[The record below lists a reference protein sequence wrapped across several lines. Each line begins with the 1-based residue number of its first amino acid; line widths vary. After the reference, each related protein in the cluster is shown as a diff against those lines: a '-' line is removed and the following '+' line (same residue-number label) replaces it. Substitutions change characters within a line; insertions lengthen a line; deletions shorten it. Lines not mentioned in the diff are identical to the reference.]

1 MIGMNHDLGAAL
13 YKTWSEQQR
22 EDEIAKLVEG
32 YRNGVPVGILCKMTE
47 TIAGDMKKAK
57 KYLKKYLT
65 AAERKSAMAAATGG
79 MKPLV
84 ESFMK

>member
-1 MIGMNHDLGAAL
+1 MIGMNHDLGVEL
-13 YKTWSEQQR
+13 YKAWSESQR
-22 EDEIAKLVEG
+22 EAEIAKLVDG
-32 YRNGVPVGILCKMTE
+32 YRNGVPVGILCKMSE
-47 TIAGDMKKAK
+47 MIAGDLKKAR
-57 KYLKKYLT
+57 KYLKKHLT